1 MFINK
6 IISFNS
12 SWDLLLE
19 KSSAYN
25 DICTVISNINE
36 STLTDSTYAAP
47 LYERTNQSKAIEIT
61 PFNFHRCW
69 EYFSEELGWSS
80 YRIRSETPGG
90 LNIYIRHLKDRVA
103 TKMMAVDRMMI
114 FPGWV
119 LFESPQI
126 TNSEFCDISVLI
138 TPMDSVKEV
147 YEEGRRSSL
156 NFSFERALAQLN
168 DLMPIN
174 QRIPFVII
182 GVSFKEEDL
191 EIIDFSSRN
200 SESLIE
206 RVLEFPKE
214 HYQAGVGI
222 LSYFGEIVKQK
233 YPDIDVKVRI
243 EQDGNIVRMIVDSPS
258 GMRDVVEETL
268 DNYAL
273 VVTKKAEPESLLRDQ
288 IHIQKLTNKLQ
299 MAELEIKQ
307 TTSLLQ
313 LSERYADSK
322 IKTLEDDIAF
332 LRLQIGN
339 QMHHMG
345 LSQSILLHQSRK
357 EERLLLTQMDH
368 QKRTLDELISDSST
382 RTELREALEKI
393 KVIIGKGVVLE
404 DERAVKDSLEIV
416 RYNSQETFD
425 DLSEALKNTLYG
437 VSGNIV
443 FQWLQ
448 QVASVII

>member
-1 MFINK
+1 
-6 IISFNS
+6 
-12 SWDLLLE
+12 
-19 KSSAYN
+19 
-25 DICTVISNINE
+25 
-36 STLTDSTYAAP
+36 
-47 LYERTNQSKAIEIT
+47 
-61 PFNFHRCW
+61 
-69 EYFSEELGWSS
+69 
-80 YRIRSETPGG
+80 
-90 LNIYIRHLKDRVA
+90 
-103 TKMMAVDRMMI
+103 
-114 FPGWV
+114 
-119 LFESPQI
+119 
-126 TNSEFCDISVLI
+126 
-138 TPMDSVKEV
+138 
-147 YEEGRRSSL
+147 
-156 NFSFERALAQLN
+156 
-168 DLMPIN
+168 MPIN
-174 QRIPFVII
+174 QSIPFVII

-368 QKRTLDELISDSST
+368 QKRTLDELISDSSM